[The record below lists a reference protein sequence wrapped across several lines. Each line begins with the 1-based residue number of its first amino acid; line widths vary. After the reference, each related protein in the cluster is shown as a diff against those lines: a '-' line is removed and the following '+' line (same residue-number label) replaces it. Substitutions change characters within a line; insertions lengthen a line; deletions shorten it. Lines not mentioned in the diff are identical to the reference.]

1 MMQFLLE
8 IPFENR
14 SQQKQDFVYFRLA
27 WRVHEK
33 SKVRGLNNK
42 ATQINAE
49 LL

>member
-8 IPFENR
+8 IPLKNR
-14 SQQKQDFVYFRLA
+14 SQHNQDFVYFRLA